1 MDAAQH
7 PATINIK
14 GGITVYLT
22 SCLKGWMDGGK
33 DNVKQVGRS
42 TCACMSVSQLFI
54 PHFKYMYILQI
65 IEDIWMHPL
74 ILIIHVHNECT
85 MQYAQNILLNAHT
98 PLSPS
103 PSLSL
108 SLSPSPSSLSLRLS
122 TSMGNTILDMLFTNC
137 LLATS
142 SSALFLKLSELSLD
156 NSSES
161 SASFLRKFFCR
172 TLLILCSR

>member
-42 TCACMSVSQLFI
+42 TCTCTCTSVSQLFI
-54 PHFKYMYILQI
+54 PHLKYILQT

-74 ILIIHVHNECT
+74 ILIIHVHNE
-85 MQYAQNILLNAHT
+85 
-98 PLSPS
+98 
-103 PSLSL
+103 
-108 SLSPSPSSLSLRLS
+108 
-122 TSMGNTILDMLFTNC
+122 
-137 LLATS
+137 
-142 SSALFLKLSELSLD
+142 
-156 NSSES
+156 
-161 SASFLRKFFCR
+161 
-172 TLLILCSR
+172 